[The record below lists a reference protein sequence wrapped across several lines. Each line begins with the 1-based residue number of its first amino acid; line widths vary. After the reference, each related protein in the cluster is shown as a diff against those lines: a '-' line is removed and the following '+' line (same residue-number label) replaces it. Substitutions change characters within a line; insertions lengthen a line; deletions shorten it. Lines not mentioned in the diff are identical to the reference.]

1 MYVTVTKKSLVA
13 AIALLLLAAAVFS
26 RFSAAGMN
34 PENGDT
40 NSHRLD
46 FIKSLNISVKEECIE
61 TADISVPTVFGEVY
75 TRYNEIQKQAG
86 YDLLPYV
93 GCDLKRY
100 TYQVAD
106 EPDRRVNLLVY
117 KKRIIGGDISDN
129 ALDGDMLP
137 LKKQKKKE

>member
-13 AIALLLLAAAVFS
+13 AIALLLLATAVCS

-40 NSHRLD
+40 NYHRLD

-100 TYQVAD
+100 TYQFAD

-129 ALDGDMLP
+129 ALNGDMLP
-137 LKKQKKKE
+137 LKQQEKKE